1 MKKSPSPLP
10 QKNLFDDYYY
20 SMVPQ
25 DDELLEINRRIDF
38 SFVREVVAD
47 CYAGYGRPP
56 LDPEMML
63 RFHFLKDYTGLSD
76 EGLMY
81 WCSRDL
87 IYRTFVGLGGNQPP
101 PDPSSMSV
109 CRTRWGP
116 ERMQECVDRV
126 TQSAVEMG
134 FLKQGRAHVDAT
146 GVVADVAIRK
156 LRGLVLDGLEFGL
169 KTLKKLDLAELGAPL
184 ELEYEALAADSMY
197 WETPERRDAHVL
209 ACWQLLERLADVY
222 DGLMERDGWTDKQED
237 LVLEAAV
244 MIAKVLERRAPRR
257 KSERRDLLV
266 SVHDPDA
273 RYSNREKHKKI
284 FAGFKQHIIVDD
296 ESQIITRAIVTPA
309 NVDDGTQ
316 LQALVEQHVDVVGA
330 PPESLAGDSKYFTSD
345 NLDFLDRECIEG
357 FLAVPR
363 AKGEKQG
370 MFGPA
375 DFLYDKENDCVMC
388 PRGEIAEGGKWDEK
402 TQGYTYYFRKKQC
415 EGCPLRARCTTSK
428 QGRTVFISA
437 HRDILLAARALKDDP
452 EHLAAQRWRM
462 RIERIFSL
470 QKRRFGLGR
479 TRYRRLNRVSFGV
492 QSIVL
497 VANTT
502 HLVKLMRAEEAA
514 GRELR
519 RLCSRAA

>member
-20 SMVPQ
+20 GMVPQ

-87 IYRTFVGLGGNQPP
+87 IYRTFVGLEGNEPP

-116 ERMQECVDRV
+116 ELMQECSDRV

-146 GVVADVAIRK
+146 GIVADVA
-156 LRGLVLDGLEFGL
+156 LRTLRRVVLDGLEFGL
-169 KTLKKLDLAELGAPL
+169 KTLKKLGLAELGAPL

-209 ACWQLLERLADVY
+209 ACWQLLQRLADVY

-237 LVLEAAV
+237 LVLEGAV

-284 FAGFKQHIIVDD
+284 IAGFKEHIIQDD

-375 DFLYDKENDCVMC
+375 DFLYDEDNDCVMC
-388 PRGEIAEGGKWDEK
+388 PAGEIAEGGKWDEK
-402 TQGYTYYFRKKQC
+402 AQGYTYYFRKKQC
-415 EGCPLRARCTTSK
+415 EGCPLRERCSKSK

-452 EHLAAQRWRM
+452 EHLAAQRRRM

-479 TRYRRLNRVSFGV
+479 TRYRGLSRVTFGV
-492 QSIVL
+492 QSIVF
-497 VANTT
+497 VANVTNI
-502 HLVKLMRAEEAA
+502 VKLMRAEEAT
-514 GRELR
+514 GREVR